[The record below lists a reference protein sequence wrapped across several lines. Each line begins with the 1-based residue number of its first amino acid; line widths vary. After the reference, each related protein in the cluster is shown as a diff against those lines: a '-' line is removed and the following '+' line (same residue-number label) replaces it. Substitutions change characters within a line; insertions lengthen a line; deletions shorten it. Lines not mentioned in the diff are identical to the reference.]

1 MFSRSSGIKTI
12 LLTAVTF
19 GLVGPFFGTL
29 AFAVWGFALGG
40 PPVSLTEGLLAGLW
54 MLPFGYLI
62 GFAPAALTGLAVG
75 FVKGRTGP
83 AVFVAAATVAG
94 FAVTWGL
101 EALMASGPD
110 VDGGRVN
117 LSLIGAAAG
126 ALSALVSWAMG
137 GIARERRARS

>member
-1 MFSRSSGIKTI
+1 MFSRPRGIKAI

-29 AFAVWGFALGG
+29 AFAVWGFALGA
-40 PPVSLTEGLLAGLW
+40 PPASLTEALLAGLW

-83 AVFVAAATVAG
+83 AVFVAASAVAG

-101 EALMASGPD
+101 QALTSSGPD
-110 VDGGRVN
+110 LDGGGAN
-117 LSLIGAAAG
+117 LGLIGAVAA
-126 ALSALVSWAMG
+126 ALSALVSWAMAPTG
-137 GIARERRARS
+137 GRHR